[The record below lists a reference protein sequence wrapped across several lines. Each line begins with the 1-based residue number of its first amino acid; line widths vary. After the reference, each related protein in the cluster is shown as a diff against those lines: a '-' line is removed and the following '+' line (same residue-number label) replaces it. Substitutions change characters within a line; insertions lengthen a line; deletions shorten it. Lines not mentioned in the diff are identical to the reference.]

1 MRILSRYVLL
11 RFLSWFVV
19 TLVVLAAGI
28 TIAEMLLHLD
38 DISENAGG
46 IVGAIEFLG
55 LRVCSYYLPILIP
68 IASFMATYLSLGMSA
83 RWLEITAA
91 KAGGISPIKI
101 SIPIL
106 VAAGVLSGITLLV
119 NETVVLDA
127 ERAWRLHMSGQES
140 EIEFRRGSFWYAA
153 GNYIY
158 NVGDADPE
166 QEVLHDLKVFELA
179 DSGRL
184 TRRIDA
190 SLAQL
195 HDGDLHL
202 FDASELVFSQDD
214 PSAPPTRRW
223 QRKMVLHTDSGSSP
237 NLLQADA
244 ATLSLGGLREF
255 IEQRSA
261 AGGSVTRF
269 IALFHSRLS
278 DPLTV
283 FLLALLAIPFAL
295 RVEQTRSL
303 AIPALQGVAVLLAF
317 WTLRSGST
325 MLGAGGE
332 TVAALGPWIVL
343 MLFLAG
349 GTWRYLTVPR

>member
-1 MRILSRYVLL
+1 M

-19 TLVVLAAGI
+19 TLVVLAAAI

-38 DISENAGG
+38 DISEGAGG
-46 IVGAIEFLG
+46 VLGAIKFLG

-68 IASFMATYLSLGMSA
+68 IASFAAAYLSLGVSA
-83 RWLEITAA
+83 SWLEITAA
-91 KAGGISPIKI
+91 KAGGISPITM

-106 VAAGVLSGITLLV
+106 VAASVLSGVTLLV
-119 NETVVLDA
+119 NETVVLEA
-127 ERAWRLHMSGQES
+127 ERAWRLHMSGQS
-140 EIEFRRGSFWYAA
+140 AEIEFRRGSFWYAT
-153 GNYIY
+153 GRYIY

-166 QEVLHDLKVFELA
+166 QEMLHDLKVFELA
-179 DSGRL
+179 ESGRL

-190 SLAQL
+190 SLAQVR
-195 HDGDLHL
+195 DGDLHL
-202 FDASELVFSQDD
+202 FDATELVFSQDD
-214 PSAPPTRRW
+214 PSEAPVRNW
-223 QRKMVLHTDSGSSP
+223 QRKVVLDTDSGSSP

-244 ATLSLGGLREF
+244 ATLPLSKLREF
-255 IEQRSA
+255 IQQRAA

-269 IALFHSRLS
+269 IGLFHTRLS

-295 RVEQTRSL
+295 RVEQTKSL
-303 AIPALQGVAVLLAF
+303 AIPALQGVAVLLVF

-325 MLGAGGE
+325 MLAVSGE
-332 TVAALGPWIVL
+332 TGAALGPWIVI

-349 GTWRYLTVPR
+349 GTWRYVTVPR

>member
-1 MRILSRYVLL
+1 VLL

-19 TLVVLAAGI
+19 TLVVLAAGL

-38 DISENAGG
+38 DISESSAGIG
-46 IVGAIEFLG
+46 GAIKFLG

-68 IASFMATYLSLGMSA
+68 IASFAATYLSLGMSA

-91 KAGGISPIKI
+91 KAGGVSPIAI
-101 SIPIL
+101 SVPIL
-106 VAAGVLSGITLLV
+106 VSAAILSGATLLV
-119 NETVVLDA
+119 NETVVLEA
-127 ERAWRLHMSGQES
+127 ERAWRLHMSGQEA
-140 EIEFRRGSFWYAA
+140 EIEFRRGSFWYAT

-166 QEVLHDLKVFELA
+166 QEMLHDLKVFELA
-179 DSGRL
+179 ESGRL
-184 TRRIDA
+184 MRRIDA
-190 SLAQL
+190 SLAQVR
-195 HDGDLHL
+195 DGDLHL

-214 PSAPPTRRW
+214 PSQPPARSW
-223 QRKMVLHTDSGSSP
+223 QREVVLDTDNGSSP

-255 IEQRSA
+255 IHQRAA

-269 IALFHSRLS
+269 IGLFHSRLS

-295 RVEQTRSL
+295 RVEQTKSL

-317 WTLRSGST
+317 WALRSGSAV
-325 MLGAGGE
+325 LGATGE
-332 TVAALGPWIVL
+332 TGAALGPWIVL
-343 MLFLAG
+343 MVFLAG